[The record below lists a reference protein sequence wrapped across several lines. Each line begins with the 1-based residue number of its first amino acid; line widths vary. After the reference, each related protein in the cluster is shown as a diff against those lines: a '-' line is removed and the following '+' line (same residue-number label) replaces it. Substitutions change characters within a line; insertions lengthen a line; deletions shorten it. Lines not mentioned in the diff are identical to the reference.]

1 MNLRVRRRYRYDF
14 ESRVYST
21 YQIWVKFIWGEIPGI
36 QLNYSLYIVHMLPVK
51 LDQVLFSIACERRF
65 WRIAVLLPCDQYHKD
80 NEFNR
85 EMSFWVD
92 ITIFKGSVENLT
104 NFEKVHQQ
112 FIFGLFFEKLFFTS
126 FSHFQWWFFTNPYH
140 LELIQERNIGWWASL
155 IRKIQFTLNDLHII
169 FTYQMNR

>member
-1 MNLRVRRRYRYDF
+1 
-14 ESRVYST
+14 
-21 YQIWVKFIWGEIPGI
+21 
-36 QLNYSLYIVHMLPVK
+36 MLPVK

-65 WRIAVLLPCDQYHKD
+65 LTHAVLFPCDQYYQD

-92 ITIFKGSVENLT
+92 ITIFKGSVENLI

-126 FSHFQWWFFTNPYH
+126 FTHIQWWFFTNPYH
-140 LELIQERNIGWWASL
+140 LELIQERNIGWWVSS
-155 IRKIQFTLNDLHII
+155 IRKIQSTLNNLQISSLIVKWIVSSRTSERYYCDKSCFIVILPVTVYRIR
-169 FTYQMNR
+169 FCFKQLTLFSVLV